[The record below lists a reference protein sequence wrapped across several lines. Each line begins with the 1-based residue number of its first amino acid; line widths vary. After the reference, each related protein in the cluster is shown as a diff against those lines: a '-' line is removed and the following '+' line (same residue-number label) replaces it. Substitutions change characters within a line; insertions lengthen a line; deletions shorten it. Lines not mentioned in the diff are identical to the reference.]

1 MQVTI
6 GQRIVAAVIAHQLGI
21 SADHAMKHYVRGLEL
36 HPSWEQVGETLL
48 KSPLAKA
55 GVPASLRRA
64 LGPQL
69 VRSKRRRACS
79 MTPSSPQAAVE
90 KMNPRIE
97 REGDVS

>member
-1 MQVTI
+1 MQITI

-69 VRSKRRRACS
+69 VRKNK
-79 MTPSSPQAAVE
+79 TVD
-90 KMNPRIE
+90 KINPRTE
-97 REGDVS
+97 REGDFS

>member
-1 MQVTI
+1 MQITI
-6 GQRIVAAVIAHQLGI
+6 GQRIVAAVIAHHLGI

-36 HPSWEQVGETLL
+36 HPTWEQVGETLL

-69 VRSKRRRACS
+69 VRKNK
-79 MTPSSPQAAVE
+79 TV
-90 KMNPRIE
+90 KKINPRTE
-97 REGDVS
+97 RERDVS